1 MRFCS
6 QYKTEE
12 DLNSCLSRESELRYG
27 ACVQGENVTN
37 ENSSKEISCH
47 NCTDCNDMTPMLV
60 SPCWG
65 PDSSED
71 CCISLDA
78 CYVNANGICSCLSFP
93 YYYYSK
99 MSNLLRILYKYDS
112 QFAKLRLILS
122 DPWQKIRKFWHF
134 DVYRNTKKCF
144 RGQKGVPNLWNKRR
158 MCPKRKLWH
167 VRRRGLL

>member
-1 MRFCS
+1 METNGIKWDASSRWSFCPNSAQYKDDHREDASHFIRICLFLKKILFQTTCSVMRFCS

-99 MSNLLRILYKYDS
+99 MSNLLRIHL
-112 QFAKLRLILS
+112 
-122 DPWQKIRKFWHF
+122 
-134 DVYRNTKKCF
+134 
-144 RGQKGVPNLWNKRR
+144 
-158 MCPKRKLWH
+158 
-167 VRRRGLL
+167 

>member
-6 QYKTEE
+6 QYKTEA
-12 DLNSCLSRESELRYG
+12 DLNSCLSRESELRYSS
-27 ACVQGENVTN
+27 CVQGQDVTN

-47 NCTDCNDMTPMLV
+47 NCTECNDMTPMLE

-78 CYVNANGICSCLSFP
+78 CYVNVNGICSCLSFP

-99 MSNLLRILYKYDS
+99 MSNLLRIRDKHDSYKV
-112 QFAKLRLILS
+112 KLRLILS
-122 DPWQKIRKFWHF
+122 DPWQQKWDFWHF
-134 DVYRNTKKCF
+134 DVYRHIKKCF
-144 RGQKGVPNLWNKRR
+144 RGHERLSYLWNKRR
-158 MCPKRKLWH
+158 MCPKWRLWH